1 VSAVLSVVVA
11 AVVVFVLS
19 SVYYVVATPFERA
32 RLGARA
38 VDRGSQRPQ
47 PWKVG
52 LELLRNLILS
62 GVIAGLVRYSD
73 ITSVG
78 PTVVLGLVLFVGF
91 PLILLTGSV
100 IWEKTPV
107 ATVVLHAGDWLMKL
121 LVIAVIVGLWL

>member
-1 VSAVLSVVVA
+1 VS
-11 AVVVFVLS
+11 S
-19 SVYYVVATPFERA
+19 SPLWPYSCSAPCTTWSRRA

-47 PWKVG
+47 LWKVG

-62 GVIAGLVRYSD
+62 GVIAGLARYSD
-73 ITSVG
+73 ITSAG

-107 ATVVLHAGDWLMKL
+107 ATAVLHAGDWLMKL